1 MSSEKQAGAQ
11 SPTLSDLVASPAA
24 LRSASTQHKR
34 IALVLM
40 TKLARLLS
48 IRLRHANE
56 ELTLLQ
62 DN

>member
-1 MSSEKQAGAQ
+1 MYVLSVEKYNHLADG
-11 SPTLSDLVASPAA
+11 
-24 LRSASTQHKR
+24 HKR

-48 IRLRHANE
+48 IRLRHTND